1 MKCGIYKI
9 TNKLN
14 GKIYIGQSVDIK
26 KRWRE
31 HIFSS
36 LHLEN
41 KDHNSPIHLALAK
54 YGKDN
59 FTIEQIEEVEN
70 DFLGEREMYWI
81 HYYDSYNNGYNAT
94 LGGDGTHTR

>member
-1 MKCGIYKI
+1 MR
-9 TNKLN
+9 
-14 GKIYIGQSVDIK
+14 SVETLK
-26 KRWRE
+26 EKRPLYWA
-31 HIFSS
+31 I
-36 LHLEN
+36 
-41 KDHNSPIHLALAK
+41 AK